1 MLALPLPIG
10 LAYAFLQ

>member
-10 LAYAFLQ
+10 LGNAFLP